1 MGGRGVAGR
10 RSGCVLGGGAQVGEG
25 ATVPGRGAWAP
36 VERSG
41 WRGAGARRRDMAAG
55 GRLEDV
61 SEAPSPGPAI
71 PASCAGLRG
80 RRLRSGSY
88 PEPPRPGPEG
98 TLVGRGD
105 LRAGTAVGT
114 PFRVEVG
121 GTRRGGRGGPFS
133 RRLTCGAR
141 RCFRN
146 WDLHVTR
153 AGLTGLPERE

>member
-1 MGGRGVAGR
+1 MAAGEVGREDHAPGCCPAEGVALGRRGVAGR
-10 RSGCVLGGGAQVGEG
+10 RSGCVRGGGAQVGEG

-98 TLVGRGD
+98 TLGDGVTSGRG
-105 LRAGTAVGT
+105 
-114 PFRVEVG
+114 PQ
-121 GTRRGGRGGPFS
+121 
-133 RRLTCGAR
+133 
-141 RCFRN
+141 
-146 WDLHVTR
+146 
-153 AGLTGLPERE
+153 